1 MRGTIMM
8 QKTMGAALAMLGT
21 LDNKFTP
28 EQVQTMMDNAPGPK
42 EFWQLE
48 GVRHGIANIGVP
60 EAGYQA
66 YVDKM
71 RSFLRDKAPACLP
84 DE

>member
-1 MRGTIMM
+1 M
-8 QKTMGAALAMLGT
+8 
-21 LDNKFTP
+21 
-28 EQVQTMMDNAPGPK
+28 VDNAPGPK

-48 GVRHGIANIGVP
+48 GVRHGIASIGVP
-60 EAGYQA
+60 EAGLQA

-71 RSFLRDKAPACLP
+71 RSFLREKAPACLP